1 MFREIRYRT
10 LDGEKLAGILSIP
23 KNPHGFV
30 LMMHGI
36 TESKDEYLGFYS
48 KMAKSLH
55 DNGVASL
62 RFDFRGHGEST
73 GSSLDI
79 SVIGDVLD
87 IKASIAQV
95 RKYWK
100 RPISLVATSFG
111 AGPTLI
117 VASEQPQDFRNLLLI
132 APVIDY
138 DRTFLKPETAW
149 ARASFNPRAF
159 KSLQKTGYLV
169 LDDSFRLSARL
180 IEEFKVIKPY
190 LFLREIRI
198 PTLIVHGDKD
208 SMVPYD
214 VSFEWA
220 KSNKL
225 IRFVTLKNADH
236 GYPDYRDEEGN
247 GPRSMANL
255 QKIISELIRLAK

>member
-111 AGPTLI
+111 RADTNRRLRTTSRLPEPSSHRPSHRLRSNIPKT
-117 VASEQPQDFRNLLLI
+117 R
-132 APVIDY
+132 
-138 DRTFLKPETAW
+138 DRL
-149 ARASFNPRAF
+149 
-159 KSLQKTGYLV
+159 G
-169 LDDSFRLSARL
+169 
-180 IEEFKVIKPY
+180 
-190 LFLREIRI
+190 
-198 PTLIVHGDKD
+198 
-208 SMVPYD
+208 
-214 VSFEWA
+214 
-220 KSNKL
+220 
-225 IRFVTLKNADH
+225 
-236 GYPDYRDEEGN
+236 
-247 GPRSMANL
+247 
-255 QKIISELIRLAK
+255 